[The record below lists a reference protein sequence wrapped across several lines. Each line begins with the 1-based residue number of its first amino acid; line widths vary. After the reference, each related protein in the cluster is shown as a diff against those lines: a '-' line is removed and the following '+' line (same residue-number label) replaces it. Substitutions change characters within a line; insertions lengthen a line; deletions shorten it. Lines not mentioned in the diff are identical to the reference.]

1 MDKHLKIM
9 FSIFKRKKKEIIEDP
24 LIEKINKPYNPFPEF
39 SGEEKVNAVEHQ
51 VTQKFREA
59 LLKGKDLTVG
69 DVCDDLDWLF
79 HVMNYGKD
87 SELQKLHTIQ
97 KRRIITNHI
106 LHGDPE
112 LWAKIEE
119 IAKKKLE
126 RDKFDYQAQYIA
138 VNDRKSELPLFTS
151 NIMQSFPDFTY
162 FLVFEGAGENRRIR
176 RIAEDY
182 KTYEELEIRL
192 LREGYK
198 FVREDRGSRIYWKED
213 GRKDTV

>member
-1 MDKHLKIM
+1 M
-9 FSIFKRKKKEIIEDP
+9 FSILKRKKKEEP
-24 LIEKINKPYNPFPEF
+24 EEELISEVNKPYNPFPEL
-39 SGEEKVNAVEHQ
+39 SGEEKFNAVEHR

-59 LLKGKDLTVG
+59 LLEGKDLTVG

-97 KRRIITNHI
+97 KRRIITNYI
-106 LHGDPE
+106 LHKDPE
-112 LWAKIEE
+112 LWAKIEK
-119 IAKKKLE
+119 IARQKLE
-126 RDKFDYQAQYIA
+126 KERFDYQAQYI
-138 VNDRKSELPLFTS
+138 VVSDRKSELPLFAS
-151 NIMQSFPDFTY
+151 NIMQSFPDFTC

-182 KTYEELEIRL
+182 KIYEELEIRL
-192 LREGYK
+192 LQEGYR
-198 FVREDRGSRIYWKED
+198 FVREDAGSRIYWKEN

>member
-1 MDKHLKIM
+1 M
-9 FSIFKRKKKEIIEDP
+9 FSILKRKKKEVIEDP
-24 LIEKINKPYNPFPEF
+24 LTKKIDKSYNPSPEL

-59 LLKGKDLTVG
+59 LLEGKNLTVG

-87 SELQKLHTIQ
+87 NELQKLHTIQ

-106 LHGDPE
+106 LHKDPE

-119 IAKKKLE
+119 IAKEKLE
-126 RDKFDYQAQYIA
+126 REKFDYQAQYIA
-138 VNDRKSELPLFTS
+138 VSDRKSELPLFAS
-151 NIMQSFPDFTY
+151 NIMQSFPDFTC

-182 KTYEELEIRL
+182 KTYEELEVRL
-192 LREGYK
+192 LQEGYR
-198 FVREDRGSRIYWKED
+198 FVREDAGSRIYWKED
-213 GRKDTV
+213 GRKDTI

>member
-1 MDKHLKIM
+1 M
-9 FSIFKRKKKEIIEDP
+9 FSIFKKKKEEP
-24 LIEKINKPYNPFPEF
+24 EEKLISEVNKPYNPFPEL
-39 SGEEKVNAVEHQ
+39 SGEEKFNAVKHR

-59 LLKGKDLTVG
+59 LLEGKDLTVG

-106 LHGDPE
+106 LHEDPE
-112 LWAKIEE
+112 LWTRIEE
-119 IAKKKLE
+119 IAKEKLE
-126 RDKFDYQAQYIA
+126 KERFDYQAQYI
-138 VNDRKSELPLFTS
+138 VVSDRKSELPLFAS
-151 NIMQSFPDFTY
+151 NIMPSFPEFSY
-162 FLVFEGAGENRRIR
+162 FLVFEGAGGSRRIR

-192 LREGYK
+192 LQEGYR
-198 FVREDRGSRIYWKED
+198 FVREDAGSRIYWKKDE
-213 GRKDTV
+213 RKDTV

>member
-1 MDKHLKIM
+1 M
-9 FSIFKRKKKEIIEDP
+9 FSILKRKKKEEP
-24 LIEKINKPYNPFPEF
+24 EEELTSEINKPYNPFPEL
-39 SGEEKVNAVEHQ
+39 SGEEKFNAVEHR

-59 LLKGKDLTVG
+59 LLEGKDLTVG

-87 SELQKLHTIQ
+87 SELQKLPIIK

-119 IAKKKLE
+119 IAKEKLE
-126 RDKFDYQAQYIA
+126 KEKFDYQAQYII
-138 VNDRKSELPLFTS
+138 VNDRKSELPLFAS
-151 NIMQSFPDFTY
+151 NIMQSFPDFTC
-162 FLVFEGAGENRRIR
+162 FLVFEGAGESRRIR

-192 LREGYK
+192 LQEGYK
-198 FVREDRGSRIYWKED
+198 FIREDTGSRIYWKED
-213 GRKDTV
+213 GRKDTI

>member
-1 MDKHLKIM
+1 M
-9 FSIFKRKKKEIIEDP
+9 FSILKRKKKEIIENP
-24 LIEKINKPYNPFPEF
+24 LTEKVNKPYNPFPEL
-39 SGEEKVNAVEHQ
+39 SGKEKIEAVEKRLI
-51 VTQKFREA
+51 QKFREA
-59 LLKGKDLTVG
+59 LLEGKDLTVG

-87 SELQKLHTIQ
+87 IELQKLHTIQ
-97 KRRIITNHI
+97 KQRIITNHI

-119 IAKKKLE
+119 IAKEKLE
-126 RDKFDYQAQYIA
+126 KEKFDYQAQYIT
-138 VNDRKSELPLFTS
+138 VSDRKSELPLFAS
-151 NIMQSFPDFTY
+151 NIMQSFPDFTC

-192 LREGYK
+192 LQEGYR
-198 FVREDRGSRIYWKED
+198 FVREDAGSRIYWKED
-213 GRKDTV
+213 GRKNTV

>member
-1 MDKHLKIM
+1 M
-9 FSIFKRKKKEIIEDP
+9 FSIFRKKEEKLKEE
-24 LIEKINKPYNPFPEF
+24 LIGEVNKPYNPFPEL
-39 SGEEKVNAVEHQ
+39 SGEEKFNAVEHQ
-51 VTQKFREA
+51 VTQKFRDA
-59 LLKGKDLTVG
+59 LLEGKDLTVG

-106 LHGDPE
+106 LHKDPE

-119 IAKKKLE
+119 IAKQKLE
-126 RDKFDYQAQYIA
+126 KERFDYQAQYIA
-138 VNDRKSELPLFTS
+138 VSDRKSELPLFAS
-151 NIMQSFPDFTY
+151 NIMQSFPDFTC
-162 FLVFEGAGENRRIR
+162 FLVFEGAGESRRIR

-192 LREGYK
+192 LQEGYR
-198 FVREDRGSRIYWKED
+198 FVREDAGSRIYWKED
-213 GRKDTV
+213 GRKDTI